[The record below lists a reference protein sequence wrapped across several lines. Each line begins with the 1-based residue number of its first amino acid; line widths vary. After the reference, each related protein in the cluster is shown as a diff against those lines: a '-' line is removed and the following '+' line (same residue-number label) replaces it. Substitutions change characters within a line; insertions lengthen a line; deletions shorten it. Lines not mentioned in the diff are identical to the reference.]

1 MSSTQKEG
9 AFPLACFIFASW
21 CSWFSITLLLIFFWT
36 SHNNGCCFI
45 ISVIILHGYIII
57 VCLLSRF
64 YPKKTATYGHFFG
77 CSMYGNVFL
86 VRCFTKHRPP
96 TVVLSF
102 SLSKNV
108 TYIFFESTIA
118 SFYQSL
124 CCGSPRG
131 TMKICAMELDL
142 QNSRI
147 LLPIN
152 CFPLSLYAR
161 SLEIQ
166 TWKYILQR
174 LYNLLARMFWTL
186 MGWAK
191 NVFCSGRWCEVPES
205 ICLIKPSYPLSM
217 HYCITKKLDYC
228 NSLLYGLPTIFTL
241 INFKEFKMLLPDL

>member
-1 MSSTQKEG
+1 MDTSLS
-9 AFPLACFIFASW
+9 FVCFQ
-21 CSWFSITLLLIFFWT
+21 
-36 SHNNGCCFI
+36 GFI
-45 ISVIILHGYIII
+45 
-57 VCLLSRF
+57 
-64 YPKKTATYGHFFG
+64 PKKLQRMDISLVAACMAMFFLYAASLSTDHQLL
-77 CSMYGNVFL
+77 CSAF
-86 VRCFTKHRPP
+86 
-96 TVVLSF
+96 
-102 SLSKNV
+102 LSKNV

-147 LLPIN
+147 LLPIK

-217 HYCITKKLDYC
+217 HYCITNKLDYC